1 MSSRRSSD
9 LCVFGT
15 ALLVLTVDQIS
26 KHLVRLHLV
35 RGIPWDPV
43 SWLRPVLSLTY
54 VTNEGAAFGL
64 FPQLKPLYPWIMV
77 AVIAFILF
85 YFRSFPLQ
93 GWLIQMSLGL
103 QLGGASGNLMDRL
116 FYNGKVTDFIDLN
129 FWPLQGWP
137 VFNVADSSVVVGVC
151 ILAVLLL
158 LEEETV
164 QPSLEAQPGEQ
175 EHAP

>member
-1 MSSRRSSD
+1 LSSRRSND
-9 LCVFGT
+9 LCVFG
-15 ALLVLTVDQIS
+15 AASIVLATDQIT
-26 KHLVRLHLV
+26 KHLVRLHLPW
-35 RGIPWDPV
+35 GIPWDPI

-85 YFRSFPLQ
+85 YFRHLPLE
-93 GWLIQMSLGL
+93 GWLIQVSLGL

-116 FYNGKVTDFIDLN
+116 FQNGQVTDFIDLN

-151 ILAVLLL
+151 ILAALLL
-158 LEEETV
+158 FEEETV
-164 QPSLEAQPGEQ
+164 LPSLEAQHGEQ
-175 EHAP
+175 EHTP